1 MTADSTPRRLAR
13 DLMAAIAAFAIV
25 FAVGYI
31 GGRAAMP
38 TFRLAV
44 GELPVED
51 TDASGEVS
59 LVDLRADLASLE
71 GPAAVMAATGAIEGR
86 LLLDHAEGLSNNA
99 LLLPSEDEPP
109 ALDVHARFT
118 GAEGSLTI
126 KADQMARGEA
136 RTEGMT
142 VVFASEGLTFN
153 PRPGM
158 CTLELDDFGFTTM
171 QRPWGKIS
179 VPWYEGSLTCSEVP
193 ELRSE
198 QAASFTVVFEMR
210 SH

>member
-13 DLMAAIAAFAIV
+13 DLMAAVAAFVVV

-38 TFRLAV
+38 SFRLAV
-44 GELPVED
+44 GDLPVQG
-51 TDASGEVS
+51 TDATAEVS
-59 LVDLRADLASLE
+59 TTELLADLAALD
-71 GPAAVMAATGAIEGR
+71 GPGAVMAASGAIESR
-86 LLLDHAEGLSNNA
+86 LLLDHGEGLSNNA
-99 LLLPSEDEPP
+99 LLLPSDDEPS

-126 KADQMARGEA
+126 KADQMERGEA

-142 VVFASEGLTFN
+142 IVFASDGLTFN

-158 CTLELDDFGFTTM
+158 CTLRLDDFGFTTL
-171 QRPWGKIS
+171 QRPWGKVS

-193 ELRSE
+193 ELRTE
-198 QAASFTVVFEMR
+198 QAVSFTVVFEMR